1 MTNDNQV
8 LPAANNSPVG
18 VARLNQS
25 LMQLLNL
32 GPEIIFCHYFFGLTF
47 AKSPVVALHD
57 AFEDAVLGAHVDT
70 VVPVAHQAPRPL
82 LLLEPASLH
91 EAPVTKGPF
100 NREKTRQSI
109 LGSDRPAK
117 YAQREPER

>member
-1 MTNDNQV
+1 MLTNDNKV
-8 LPAANNSPVG
+8 LPTANNSPVG
-18 VARLNQS
+18 VACLHQS
-25 LMQLLNL
+25 LQQLLNL
-32 GPEIIFCHYFFGLTF
+32 RPEIIFCHYFLGQIF
-47 AKSPVVALHD
+47 AKAPVVTLHN
-57 AFEDAVLGAHVDT
+57 AFKDAVLGAHVDT

-117 YAQREPER
+117 YAQ